1 MYIKTDTQRVQ
12 RILTATVMAAA
23 IMSALSPAAAVAAVE
38 ANPPACRARTS
49 RPTGRRP
56 AGQPRHPGNPGN
68 PGNPDPGGPTTPTTT
83 PARCKPPWA
92 IPARPWTTSCP

>member
-23 IMSALSPAAAVAAVE
+23 IMSALSACGGGGGGGSKSAGLPGTNIPTNPAAA
-38 ANPPACRARTS
+38 CRATPAPRQS
-49 RPTGRRP
+49 RK
-56 AGQPRHPGNPGN
+56 

>member
-23 IMSALSPAAAVAAVE
+23 IMSAL
-38 ANPPACRARTS
+38 CLRR
-49 RPTGRRP
+49 RWRRWKQIRRP
-56 AGQPRHPGNPGN
+56 AGHEHPDQPGGGLPGNPGTPGNPGN

-83 PARCKPPWA
+83 PARCKPPGQYR
-92 IPARPWTTSCP
+92 RPWTTSCP